1 MSMFFL
7 AEPGEAST
15 ESLFYW
21 DAGKAANNKSTAV
34 QQACVYRLSPIT
46 HVHYCCGRLCPKLW
60 CTARTYK
67 WTSNLFVFCVTDPNN
82 KLKEYSHHIC
92 SSLSS
97 LHQRQTSH
105 SVSPSAAHITRFLT
119 HMLNTQSEMI
129 SCFVKTEKNRLSKKE
144 LWQNTQWEHE
154 VMSHFRK
161 RWQILNKM

>member
-97 LHQRQTSH
+97 WHQRQTSH

-119 HMLNTQSEMI
+119 HMLNTHSQKWFLVLLKLRKTDSQRKNYDKIPSESMRSCLI
-129 SCFVKTEKNRLSKKE
+129 SERDD
-144 LWQNTQWEHE
+144 
-154 VMSHFRK
+154 RY
-161 RWQILNKM
+161 